1 MTEDK
6 KLEELFDLTNHQGWR
21 FLMEDLVDRVE
32 AFKEGL
38 TRNESSPYQLGLAQ
52 GHIKVYREFLN
63 LRAMIELA
71 VEQSKED
78 VQAVNV

>member
-1 MTEDK
+1 MTEEK
-6 KLEELFDLTNHQGWR
+6 KLEELFDLTNHPGWI
-21 FLMEDLVDRVE
+21 FLMEDMYDRVE

-38 TRNESSPYQLGLAQ
+38 TRNESTSYQIGLAQ

-71 VEQSKED
+71 IEQNKD
-78 VQAVNV
+78 GQVANV